1 MARAADHI
9 DTEVD
14 GVCLCVCTHSCD
26 EETNRWYRIENSKQI
41 NKQP

>member
-14 GVCLCVCTHSCD
+14 GVCLCVCVCVHTRVMKKPNVD
-26 EETNRWYRIENSKQI
+26 IALKI
-41 NKQP
+41 ANK